1 MTKRN
6 LNLGTDYIEG
16 SDEPMQFPEDTMA
29 QDELN
34 ARFDEL
40 MKEFLEAGARI

>member
-1 MTKRN
+1 MRERN

-16 SDEPMQFPEDTMA
+16 SAESFQFPEDTFTN
-29 QDELN
+29 DEVN

-40 MKEFLEAGARI
+40 LKEFFG